1 MKQEI
6 FRFKQFEVD
15 QSGCAMKI
23 NTDGV
28 LLGAL
33 TEADHPQNILDIGAG
48 TGVIALMLAQR
59 FQSAFID
66 AVEIDEAAAVTAGAN
81 LKNSPFSNRLS
92 IYAESFEEH
101 FEKHPDKKYDL
112 IVSNP
117 PFHIYSLESKGAL
130 KALARHTDEAFFER
144 ILKSVSIHLSN
155 EGSCWL
161 VLPLQTSALV
171 QKLAED
177 NGLSV
182 NRTISISS
190 YPDSPPH
197 REILVLS
204 TQKNSKLF
212 THFTIYSLPKEYTPE
227 YREKLKDFLLIF
239 G

>member
-6 FRFKQFEVD
+6 FRFKQFAVD

-33 TEADHPQNILDIGAG
+33 TEADHPQNILDIGTG

-59 FQSAFID
+59 FPDAFID
-66 AVEIDEAAAVTAGAN
+66 AVEIDKVAAVTAGVN
-81 LKNSPFSNRLS
+81 FKNSPFSDRLS
-92 IYAESFEEH
+92 IYADSFEDY
-101 FEKHPDKKYDL
+101 FQKHPNQKYDL

-117 PFHIYSLESKGAL
+117 PFHIYSLESKDSL

-144 ILKSVSIHLSN
+144 LLKSVSEHLSSQ
-155 EGSCWL
+155 GSCWQ

-171 QKLAED
+171 QKLANEQ
-177 NGLSV
+177 GLSV
-182 NRTISISS
+182 NRIISISS
-190 YPDSPPH
+190 YPHSPSH

-204 TQKNSKLF
+204 AQKNSKLF
-212 THFTIYSLPKEYTPE
+212 THFTIYSSPKEYTPE

-239 G
+239 